1 MNCLLIKLIKWYMLA
16 PITLEENNHM
26 VVNVNKNKLA
36 YKYNKCNFVNIF
48 YSTNTCFNINQ
59 KIMWIVFITNTNIKY
74 TQQPKVFFLI
84 GWS

>member
-1 MNCLLIKLIKWYMLA
+1 MDFLLIKLIKWNMLV
-16 PITLEENNHM
+16 PIILEENNHM

-36 YKYNKCNFVNIF
+36 YKYNKMQLCQYH

-74 TQQPKVFFLI
+74 TQQTKVFFLI
-84 GWS
+84 DWS